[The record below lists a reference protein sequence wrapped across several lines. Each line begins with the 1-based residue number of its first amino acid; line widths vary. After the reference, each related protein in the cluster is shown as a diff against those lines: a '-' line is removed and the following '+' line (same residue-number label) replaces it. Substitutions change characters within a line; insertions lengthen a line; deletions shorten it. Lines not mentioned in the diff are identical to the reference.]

1 MFVLDTNVVSE
12 LMRPVPEPTVEA
24 WVAVRRAEDMYF
36 SAVSEAELRYGV
48 AILPAGRRRKTLA
61 EAVDGLVR
69 EDFAGRVLSFD
80 SMAAQAYADIAAA
93 QRARGRPVS
102 QADCQI
108 AAIAQ
113 THGFRVATR
122 NVRDFAGMG
131 IDVVDP
137 WAGARPVTMG

>member
-12 LMRPVPEPTVEA
+12 LMRPAPEPAVEA
-24 WVAVRRAEDMYF
+24 WVTARRAGDMYF

-48 AILPAGRRRKTLA
+48 VILPAGRRRDALA
-61 EAVDGLVR
+61 AAADGLVR

-80 SMAAQAYADIAAA
+80 SSAAQAYAKIAAA
-93 QRARGRPVS
+93 RRAAGRPVC

-113 THGFRVATR
+113 THGFAVATR
-122 NVRDFAGMG
+122 NVRDFAVMG
-131 IDVVDP
+131 IEVVDP
-137 WAGARPVTMG
+137 WTGA

>member
-12 LMRPVPEPTVEA
+12 LMRPAPEPAVEA
-24 WVAVRRAEDMYF
+24 WVTARRAGDMYF

-48 AILPAGRRRKTLA
+48 AIMPAGRRRDALTA
-61 EAVDGLVR
+61 AVDGLIR
-69 EDFAGRVLSFD
+69 EDFGGRVLPFD
-80 SMAAQAYADIAAA
+80 SAAAQAYAEIAAA
-93 QRARGRPVS
+93 RRAAGRPAC

-113 THGFRVATR
+113 AHDFAIATR

-131 IDVVDP
+131 IEVADP
-137 WAGARPVTMG
+137 WAGA

>member
-12 LMRPVPEPTVEA
+12 LMRPAPEPVVQA
-24 WVAVRRAEDMYF
+24 WVAVRRAGDMYF

-48 AILPAGRRRKTLA
+48 AILPKGRRRDALA

-69 EDFAGRVLSFD
+69 EDFASRILSFD
-80 SMAAQAYADIAAA
+80 SPVAQAYAEIVAAR
-93 QRARGRPVS
+93 RAAGRPVY

-113 THGFRVATR
+113 AHGFAVATR

-131 IDVVDP
+131 IEVVDP
-137 WAGARPVTMG
+137 WAGV